1 MINDCVNSWISPGS
15 WIVGQRGHV
24 SSRRS
29 QVGGGVSGLVQT
41 VQRGRGRGPLA
52 AHVTDCF
59 PPSNQRSLP
68 QSPAVINHPTLTNE
82 LEQSAS
88 HLTYHGHSGRDGGE
102 QAAYSMASIYDMQR
116 EGFKF
121 DFFISGM
128 LLRTLQMTIRTQTKL
143 KRRPYKSTPLKIS
156 SPINRCKCKPE

>member
-121 DFFISGM
+121 DFVISGM
-128 LLRTLQMTIRTQTKL
+128 LLRTLQMSIYPRTNQTKEGAL
-143 KRRPYKSTPLKIS
+143 Q
-156 SPINRCKCKPE
+156 INAPENKFTY

>member
-102 QAAYSMASIYDMQR
+102 QAAYSMASIYNMQR

-121 DFFISGM
+121 DFVISSM
-128 LLRTLQMTIRTQTKL
+128 LLRTLQMSIYPHTNQTK
-143 KRRPYKSTPLKIS
+143 KEAQQINTPENKFT
-156 SPINRCKCKPE
+156 C

>member
-1 MINDCVNSWISPGS
+1 MYLTIIIIIIIIIQLYPIQIKFHYEIMINDCVNSWISPGS

-121 DFFISGM
+121 DFVISTQYASAD
-128 LLRTLQMTIRTQTKL
+128 LFTL
-143 KRRPYKSTPLKIS
+143 
-156 SPINRCKCKPE
+156 

>member
-102 QAAYSMASIYDMQR
+102 QAAYSMASIYNMQR

-121 DFFISGM
+121 DFVISGM
-128 LLRTLQMTIRTQTKL
+128 LLWTLQMSIYPHTNQTK
-143 KRRPYKSTPLKIS
+143 KEAQQINTPENKFT
-156 SPINRCKCKPE
+156 C